1 LKENHH
7 PKHLLQYNYLLHLP
21 SILKTQDKM
30 RSFTVAAA
38 FAAMAVANPVPQ
50 PQGFDWKAID
60 ALSAIP
66 TVTIPVV
73 DVAAKASTVAFDAS
87 AAASS
92 IAAVVKSSG
101 VDSTASSGLK
111 VRAAAVTCKAQ
122 PLGAGPTVSPD
133 TPEAFLAYDYFKAQA
148 VAAPTPGGYY
158 NAFTNLQAS
167 NNAYGYMG
175 YTLLNE
181 YSTQACAA
189 KCDAISGCASFNIY
203 FERDPTK
210 NPDDASCNNPS
221 STTNIKVNDINS
233 PSPLRPMLT
242 RFQSV
247 YSGEVP

>member
-1 LKENHH
+1 
-7 PKHLLQYNYLLHLP
+7 
-21 SILKTQDKM
+21 M

-66 TVTIPVV
+66 AVTIPVV

-111 VRAAAVTCKAQ
+111 VRAAAVTCKTQ
-122 PLGAGPTVSPD
+122 PPGAGPTVHNPD

-203 FERDPTK
+203 FERDPIK
-210 NPDDASCNNPS
+210 NPNDESCKNPA
-221 STTNIKVNDINS
+221 STTNIKVNNIKS
-233 PSPLRPMLT
+233 YPFFRPILT
-242 RFQSV
+242 TFQSV
-247 YSGEVP
+247 YSGEVPSTLKTPKTRANGAGTSAS

>member
-1 LKENHH
+1 
-7 PKHLLQYNYLLHLP
+7 
-21 SILKTQDKM
+21 M

-66 TVTIPVV
+66 TVSIPVV

-92 IAAVVKSSG
+92 IAAVVKASG
-101 VDSTASSGLK
+101 VDATSTSGLK
-111 VRAAAVTCKAQ
+111 VRAAAVTCKPQ
-122 PLGAGPTVSPD
+122 PSGAGPIVHSPD
-133 TPEAFLAYDYFKAQA
+133 TPEAFLAFDNFKQQA
-148 VAAPTPGGYY
+148 IAAPTPAGYY

-203 FERDPTK
+203 FERDPTQNPNDESCK
-210 NPDDASCNNPS
+210 NPE
-221 STTNIKVNDINS
+221 STTNIKVNNITS
-233 PSPLRPMLT
+233 ISPLRTILT
-242 RFQSV
+242 AFQSA